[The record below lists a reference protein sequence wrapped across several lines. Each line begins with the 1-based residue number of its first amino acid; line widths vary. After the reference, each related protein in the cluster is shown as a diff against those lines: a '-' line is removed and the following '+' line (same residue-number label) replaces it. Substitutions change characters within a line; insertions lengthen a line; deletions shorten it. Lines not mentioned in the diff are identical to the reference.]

1 MIVLMSFSVFMYSW
15 KCRKSAL
22 EIKQN
27 TVFSFTQIRSTVFLT
42 PFSTWIELRKYS
54 ERFLSKCQKQSFADV
69 LQNMSSEKFRKF
81 CTKIPVSQSLY
92 NQVADPRLG
101 LQLDYKE
108 TPTQE
113 FSCDTCEIMKNI
125 FFYRTPIW
133 EHFLWLHLQ
142 LTYKLKIYFTKVT
155 GKHLWRRL
163 FCK

>member
-1 MIVLMSFSVFMYSW
+1 MTFSKEFFSVATDNVENLLW
-15 KCRKSAL
+15 KINNIQYYLVLCKLGAL
-22 EIKQN
+22 YFQ
-27 TVFSFTQIRSTVFLT
+27 
-42 PFSTWIELRKYS
+42 P
-54 ERFLSKCQKQSFADV
+54 ERFLWKHQKQSFADV

-113 FSCDTCEIMKNI
+113 FSSDTYEIMKNI
-125 FFYRTPIW
+125 LFYRTLIW
-133 EHFLWLHLQ
+133 EHFRWLHQQ
-142 LTYKLKIYFTKVT
+142 LTYIYFTKVT
-155 GKHLWRRL
+155 WKHLWRRL

>member
-1 MIVLMSFSVFMYSW
+1 MPWKINNIQYYLVLS
-15 KCRKSAL
+15 KLGAL
-22 EIKQN
+22 YFQ
-27 TVFSFTQIRSTVFLT
+27 R
-42 PFSTWIELRKYS
+42 
-54 ERFLSKCQKQSFADV
+54 ERFLWKCQKQSFSDV

-133 EHFLWLHLQ
+133 KQFRWLHLQ
-142 LTYKLKIYFTKVT
+142 LTYKLKIYSLKLQENICDGVSFVNNVSSLYHATLFK
-155 GKHLWRRL
+155 KRL
-163 FCK
+163 RPRPFPV